1 MGGYDP
7 YSNSK
12 GCSELVTAAYRSSYF
27 NPKDY
32 QVHGVALASARA
44 GNVTG
49 GGDWAEDRLIPDFIR
64 AVSKGEEVKIRSPYA
79 IRPWQHVLEPLSGY
93 LMLAERL
100 YADGPKFA
108 EAWNFGPDDE
118 DAKNVEWIAGR
129 FCELW
134 GKGFTYSIDKN
145 PQPHEASYLKLDCS
159 KAKAELGWY
168 PRWNIEKALKST
180 VEWYKNWFSKGD
192 VRSLCLHQIE
202 EYFRI

>member
-1 MGGYDP
+1 
-7 YSNSK
+7 
-12 GCSELVTAAYRSSYF
+12 
-27 NPKDY
+27 
-32 QVHGVALASARA
+32 
-44 GNVTG
+44 
-49 GGDWAEDRLIPDFIR
+49 
-64 AVSKGEEVKIRSPYA
+64 
-79 IRPWQHVLEPLSGY
+79 
-93 LMLAERL
+93 MLAERL